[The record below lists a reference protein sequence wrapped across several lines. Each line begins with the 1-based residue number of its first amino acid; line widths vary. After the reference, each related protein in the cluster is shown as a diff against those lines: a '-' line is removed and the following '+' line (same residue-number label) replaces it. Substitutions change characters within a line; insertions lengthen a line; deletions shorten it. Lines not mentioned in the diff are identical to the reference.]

1 VFSGWELKKWSS
13 ATSNDRYGNAFPA
26 ELRGD
31 RRSMLGGTVKVRSS
45 PFTFSAMGSASIT

>member
-1 VFSGWELKKWSS
+1 LKKWSS